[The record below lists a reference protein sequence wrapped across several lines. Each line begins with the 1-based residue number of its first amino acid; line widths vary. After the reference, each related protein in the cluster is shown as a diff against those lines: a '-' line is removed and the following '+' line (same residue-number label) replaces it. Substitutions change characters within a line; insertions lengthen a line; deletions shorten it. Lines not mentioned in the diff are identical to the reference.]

1 MASRSPPLHSSQNR
15 RTSSR
20 GVSLISETLLARS
33 LLDRSRLFLDRRLLL
48 DRPLRLLGRSSLLRD
63 RHLLRRPSR
72 SGGGKSAVGRVSTAR
87 TRVGFRRRLRLLR
100 LLRRRLL
107 LRRGGFLLGARL
119 LRWQRRGVGDAE
131 AQPQGEL
138 IVVLDAGGTNADHP
152 LGRATAHRELADVG
166 PGEGVVVERRVDA

>member
-33 LLDRSRLFLDRRLLL
+33 LLDRSRLLLGCGCLLL
-48 DRPLRLLGRSSLLRD
+48 D

-87 TRVGFRRRLRLLR
+87 PRVGFRRRLRLLR

-107 LRRGGFLLGARL
+107 LRRGGFLLAAAFFAGSDVA
-119 LRWQRRGVGDAE
+119 WAMPRRSHRASSSSSST
-131 AQPQGEL
+131 P
-138 IVVLDAGGTNADHP
+138 AGP
-152 LGRATAHRELADVG
+152 
-166 PGEGVVVERRVDA
+166 